1 MIADIVR
8 AAGGGRGG
16 VVAARGGNN
25 LHKSSVQFM
34 THTEKKRYLEG
45 FFFFNSLEETLDKC
59 G

>member
-8 AAGGGRGG
+8 ATGGG

-34 THTEKKRYLEG
+34 THTQKRRG
-45 FFFFNSLEETLDKC
+45 T
-59 G
+59 